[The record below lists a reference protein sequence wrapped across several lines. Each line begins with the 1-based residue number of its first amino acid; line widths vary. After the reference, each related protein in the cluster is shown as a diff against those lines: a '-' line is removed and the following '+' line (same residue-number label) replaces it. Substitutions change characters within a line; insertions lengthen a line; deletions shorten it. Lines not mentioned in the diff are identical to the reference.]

1 MMEWKSKTEV
11 VFSKLE

>member
-1 MMEWKSKTEV
+1 MEWKSKTEV